1 MAERVEVTRVDEEH
15 GIPASPLHVV
25 WAYGNSLATIVREE
39 CNINKDG
46 LRGTDQNCL
55 RNLLLLKLHQ
65 RYKFPPSYDN
75 YNQSGNLV
83 NQIALIKF
91 SRAFY
96 AWKMKLRKCYL
107 CSEFTV
113 VQERYPTIT
122 PEDWEDFKNNNAN

>member
-1 MAERVEVTRVDEEH
+1 MAERIEVTSVDEER

-25 WAYGNSLATIVREE
+25 LAYNNSLATIVREV
-39 CNINKDG
+39 CNIKEDG
-46 LRGTDQNCL
+46 LRGADQNGL

-91 SRAFY
+91 SRAFC
-96 AWKMKLRKCYL
+96 AWKMKFRKLYL
-107 CSEFTV
+107 NSGFAV

-122 PEDWEDFKNNNAN
+122 AEDWEEFTNNNAN